1 VGGLEA
7 DMDDPAI
14 TATLLENTR
23 LARDIGVR
31 GVPFYLVGDR
41 VLGEGGDLYGR
52 LAEKV
57 ADTREHGCQSPC

>member
-1 VGGLEA
+1 VGRLEA

-41 VLGEGGDLYGR
+41 VVGEGNDLYGQ
-52 LAEKV
+52 LSQKV
-57 ADTREHGCQSPC
+57 ANIREHGCQAAC